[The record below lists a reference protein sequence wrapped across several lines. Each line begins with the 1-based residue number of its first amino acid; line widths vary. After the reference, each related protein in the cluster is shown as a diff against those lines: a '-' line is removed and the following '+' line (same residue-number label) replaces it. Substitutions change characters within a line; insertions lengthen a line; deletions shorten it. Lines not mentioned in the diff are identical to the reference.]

1 MKDLGRMMFM
11 QHSQLCIQG
20 VVALPMFKDK
30 IALDSGSL
38 LANAL
43 NTEELL
49 RTGEIY
55 PTEFVKQSYK
65 VLISL

>member
-1 MKDLGRMMFM
+1 M
-11 QHSQLCIQG
+11 HSRCA
-20 VVALPMFKDK
+20 VVALPMFKYK
-30 IALDSGSL
+30 IALDSGSV

-49 RTGEIY
+49 RTGKIY